1 VIHLVSPVMLYVSSG
16 VRNSL
21 QSAVIP
27 EEDQLYTVD
36 YNQQRTVAVS
46 KLDGTQRK
54 TLIGGNGHG
63 LRGIAVDPIAR
74 Y

>member
-1 VIHLVSPVMLYVSSG
+1 MLYVSSG
-16 VRNSL
+16 VPNSM
-21 QSAVIP
+21 QSTVIP
-27 EEDQLYTVD
+27 EEDRLYTVH
-36 YNQQRTVAVS
+36 YGRQGTVAVS

-54 TLIGGNGHG
+54 TLIGGNGDG